1 MSSFSLR
8 SCSENAQKR
17 PHNQASERKN
27 EALAQKKRFFWR
39 KSFVSSTKTP
49 TFATVKQK
57 HALLAQLVEQLTLN
71 QWVQGSNPWR
81 CTKEVYLTRID
92 LFYFCSYLG
101 IVLSPLASS
110 NPHLH
115 PTGTHIIQLSSH
127 LQKRTSD
134 KSGARSVKKKFWR
147 HPNDPTRDSRHS
159 LSISPHLKYCKKAA
173 YSKKKREKIWQVKT
187 LPYLCTRN

>member
-1 MSSFSLR
+1 M
-8 SCSENAQKR
+8 QK
-17 PHNQASERKN
+17 N
-27 EALAQKKRFFWR
+27 RFFLC
-39 KSFVSSTKTP
+39 KGFVSSTKTP
-49 TFATVKQK
+49 TFASAKQK

-81 CTKEVYLTRID
+81 CTKGVYLTRID

-134 KSGARSVKKKFWR
+134 KRRCKISQKEILASPKRPNKGFSALTFNLTASQVLQKSRLLQKKERKDLASKNFALSLHPQLSPNEAKVAR
-147 HPNDPTRDSRHS
+147 
-159 LSISPHLKYCKKAA
+159 LA
-173 YSKKKREKIWQVKT
+173 YSSIG
-187 LPYLCTRN
+187 